1 MDIHVKLDPSQ
12 GEQLRA
18 VATASRMPASRLISL
33 SVDRLL
39 DQVRRDGSLVL
50 PVHAADERA
59 A

>member
-18 VATASRMPASRLISL
+18 VASALRMPASRLISL

-39 DQVRRDGSLVL
+39 HQVRRDGSLVL
-50 PVHAADERA
+50 PVHADERA